1 MFAGVAVAACSL
13 WQRLLIVLFE
23 LMHGSVLLAALQP
36 LFACGSTPT
45 SLGEREKGF
54 PLRQQWCIWPMIV
67 QALVVL
73 LTAVVWLPSL
83 AVSSSVRLRPA
94 ASFQY
99 CGLPVAAVAGASL
112 LLYGNLAPLVPGVLG

>member
-1 MFAGVAVAACSL
+1 
-13 WQRLLIVLFE
+13 
-23 LMHGSVLLAALQP
+23 
-36 LFACGSTPT
+36 
-45 SLGEREKGF
+45 
-54 PLRQQWCIWPMIV
+54 MID

-99 CGLPVAAVAGASL
+99 CGLSVAAVAGASL